1 MLLRLLQKI
10 VNKSP
15 EATIK
20 LIWNE
25 IHGKIGKSKLV
36 PERKEGHIEEVNIP
50 KEKRKEIINNL
61 RL

>member
-10 VNKSP
+10 VNKAH

-20 LIWNE
+20 FMWNK
-25 IHGKIGKSKLV
+25 IHDKIGKAKPV
-36 PERKEGHIEEVNIP
+36 PKTKEGHIKEVNIP
-50 KEKRKEIINNL
+50 KEERKEIVNNI